1 MEGTQATMAKP
12 GQFLITLSGG
22 RSDILE
28 LCPGERIKFQSLGWV
43 ILITSGMAAVSMWFA
58 LTSALGVHAYAA
70 LPLAL
75 LWGLVIMGIDRWLVT
90 SLPYDRPR
98 KWLIAAPRLALA
110 ILLGSLIST
119 PIVLRAFESEINNQI
134 SVIKQQNAANFIASQ
149 QSSTVQQQVAKWQ
162 ATVGNLRKVIA
173 SGGLA
178 PINPNSDPTVQGLT
192 GQLNAAQAQASKDY
206 AEWKCELYG
215 GSCGA
220 PKGNG
225 PLAQATQRRYQAD
238 LQQVSSLQ
246 NQIKNRETALQAND
260 QNSQQRRLNQAQ
272 QQLPGAQAQLTLA
285 QNRETALAN
294 GFDATNEST
303 NGLLIRLQAL
313 DQLTA
318 KGGSLAVVRW
328 LLFLLFLVIEV
339 LPVTVKLLTPP
350 GQYEEILQTANQN
363 ELRRAKWAL
372 RSGVNPMAPNGPA
385 DGLAVQVDPSL
396 RPTVRD
402 GGHHPHRQPRDMSPA
417 DLLKLFQR
425 TTDAKVPRGRDP
437 EPGWSPTQRSPI
449 GVDTTSPNLLDEEL
463 RDLSDARPGATLN
476 EQFGDQ
482 HTPDNA
488 YEDRNTG
495 IERRYDEDDL

>member
-1 MEGTQATMAKP
+1 MSKP

-28 LCPGERIKFQSLGWV
+28 LCPGERTKFQSLGWV
-43 ILITSGMAAVSMWFA
+43 ILITSGMAVVSMWFA

-75 LWGLVIMGIDRWLVT
+75 LWGLVIMGIDRWLIT
-90 SLPYDRPR
+90 SLPYDRTR
-98 KWLIAAPRLALA
+98 KWFIAAPRLALA

-119 PIVLRAFESEINNQI
+119 PIVLRVFESEINNQI

-149 QSSTVQQQVAKWQ
+149 QRSTVQQQVAKWQ
-162 ATVGNLRKVIA
+162 ATVTNLRNVID
-173 SGGLA
+173 SGGMA
-178 PINPNSDPTVQGLT
+178 PINPSNDPTVQGLT
-192 GQLNAAQAQASKDY
+192 KQVNAAQAQANKDY

-215 GSCGA
+215 GNCGA

-238 LQQVSSLQ
+238 LAQVSSLQ
-246 NQIKNRETALQAND
+246 TQIKNEEAALKAND
-260 QNSQQRRLNQAQ
+260 QASQQRRLQQAQ
-272 QQLPGAQAQLTLA
+272 QQLPGAKAQLTLA

-318 KGGSLAVVRW
+318 KGGSLSVVRW

-339 LPVTVKLLTPP
+339 LPVMVKLLTPP
-350 GQYEEILQTANQN
+350 GQYEEILQTANQH

-372 RSGVNPMAPNGPA
+372 RSGGSPMPPHGPA
-385 DGLAVQVDPSL
+385 DGFGIPVDPSL

-402 GGHHPHRQPRDMSPA
+402 GGYHAHHQPRDMSPA

-425 TTDAKVPRGRDP
+425 TTDAKVPPVRDP

-449 GVDTTSPNLLDEEL
+449 GVDTTSPNLLEEEL
-463 RDLSDARPGATLN
+463 RDLADARPGATFN
-476 EQFGDQ
+476 ERFGDQ
-482 HTPDNA
+482 HTPDGA
-488 YEDRNTG
+488 YDDRNTG
-495 IERRYDEDDL
+495 IERRYGEDDL

>member
-1 MEGTQATMAKP
+1 MLKP

-43 ILITSGMAAVSMWFA
+43 ILITSGMAVVSMWFA
-58 LTSALGVHAYAA
+58 LTSALGVHVYAA
-70 LPLAL
+70 VPLAL

-90 SLPYDRPR
+90 SLPYDGTH
-98 KWLIAAPRLALA
+98 KWLIAVPRLALA
-110 ILLGSLIST
+110 ILLGALIST
-119 PIVLRAFESEINNQI
+119 PIVLRVFESEINNQI
-134 SVIKQQNAANFIASQ
+134 SIIKQQNAANFIASQ
-149 QSSTVQQQVAKWQ
+149 QRSTVQQQVAKWQ
-162 ATVGNLRKVIA
+162 ATVDNLRQVIE
-173 SGGLA
+173 SGGMV
-178 PINPNSDPTVQGLT
+178 PINPNNDPTVQGLT
-192 GQLNAAQAQASKDY
+192 RQLNAAQSQANKDY

-215 GSCGA
+215 GTCGA

-225 PLAQATQRRYQAD
+225 PLAQATQRRYLAD

-246 NQIKNRETALQAND
+246 NQIKDREAALQADD
-260 QNSQQRRLNQAQ
+260 QASQQRRLQQAQ

-294 GFDATNEST
+294 SFDATNEST

-318 KGGSLAVVRW
+318 KGGSLSVVRW

-363 ELRRAKWAL
+363 EVRRAKWAL
-372 RSGVNPMAPNGPA
+372 RSGVSPMPA
-385 DGLAVQVDPSL
+385 DGLGGPVDANL

-402 GGHHPHRQPRDMSPA
+402 GGHHPHRPARDMSSA

-425 TTDAKVPRGRDP
+425 TTDAKIPPARDS
-437 EPGWSPTQRSPI
+437 EPKWSPTERSPI
-449 GVDTTSPNLLDEEL
+449 GVDTTGPNLLDEEL
-463 RDLSDARPGATLN
+463 RDLADARPGATLN
-476 EQFGDQ
+476 ERFGDQ
-482 HTPDNA
+482 HTPGDAFN
-488 YEDRNTG
+488 DGNTG
-495 IERRYDEDDL
+495 IERRYGEDDL